1 MAEQYFAADPSVG
14 HDEQIIQ
21 YRIGETSLR
30 LTTDRGVFSRQR
42 VDYGSGVLL
51 EQMATLT
58 FPAAGILDVGCGYGP
73 LGLFAA
79 SWWPK
84 QTVDLVDVNHRS
96 LALAQ
101 KNVELNGI
109 QNVNIYESDA
119 YEQIPASRQF
129 GLIVTNPPI
138 RAGKQVVT
146 RILHDSHHFLVAGGS
161 LLVVIQKKQGEPSA
175 RRELLATFGQCEI
188 LARDK
193 GYYILQAVKSA
204 E

>member
-14 HDEQIIQ
+14 HDERVIQ
-21 YRIGETSLR
+21 YRVGETSLR

-73 LGLFAA
+73 LGLFVA
-79 SWWPK
+79 SWWPE

-101 KNVELNGI
+101 KNAELNGI
-109 QNVNIYESDA
+109 HNVNIYESDG
-119 YEQIPASRQF
+119 YEQIPVDRKF

-146 RILHDSHHFLVAGGS
+146 RILHDSHQFLVAGGS

-175 RRELLATFGQCEI
+175 RRELLAIFGHCEI

-193 GYYILQAVKSA
+193 GYYVLRAVKSA